1 MKTIKR
7 LPGLLVCL
15 SLLALLCACGAPGG
29 TPATQATAPK
39 TTEAPRET
47 AQPVAAETV
56 TEAPTE
62 PPTEPT
68 ETEDPI
74 LQAEGTVCTPVSG
87 RLGEGVGGTQDNCV
101 FKVSFVGAE
110 FFRADGQEMARVYYD
125 VENCASWIIPA
136 SDVKVV
142 AVQDGDYLWNDTDE
156 VHSMQARLSGSDMR
170 PGVKARFA
178 AEFNCRWDGGP
189 IYAEAYYY
197 VTFGTHYLDA
207 IVYPAEGAA
216 PAEIE
221 PGLYDDSLIAVF
233 APADM
238 PCRPASEDPRVAVTS
253 PDLGGL
259 PEEAALKMG
268 SPGTMK
274 ITDAAFVDGVT
285 ADRAIEIHA
294 VYTNTSG
301 ADESFVSAGYE
312 IRVMQDGL
320 ELRWDGDPYDIY
332 YDEAMNR
339 SLPDGES
346 VELTFRYCLF
356 TDTPVTVE
364 FCEWADDEARC
375 GKVFPV
381 A

>member
-1 MKTIKR
+1 MKTLNK
-7 LPGLLVCL
+7 LSALLVCL
-15 SLLALLCACGAPGG
+15 ALLSLLCACGAPTE
-29 TPATQATAPK
+29 TPETA
-39 TTEAPRET
+39 APRATDAPRVTE
-47 AQPVAAETV
+47 QAAAPEPV

-62 PPTEPT
+62 PSAEETEP
-68 ETEDPI
+68 EDPI
-74 LQAEGTVCTPVSG
+74 LSAEGTVYTSVSG

-110 FFRADGQEMARVYYD
+110 FFRANGQEIARVYYD

-221 PGLYDDSLIAVF
+221 PGLYDDSLIAIF

-301 ADESFVSAGYE
+301 ANESFVSAGYE